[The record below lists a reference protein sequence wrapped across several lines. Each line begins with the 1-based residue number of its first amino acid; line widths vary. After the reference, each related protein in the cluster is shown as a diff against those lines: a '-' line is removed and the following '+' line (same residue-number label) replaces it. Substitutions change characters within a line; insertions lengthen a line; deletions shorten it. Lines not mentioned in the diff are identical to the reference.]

1 MFEQHAHPLDPN
13 EKVVGRH
20 VEPGE
25 TLRSSDVEAAPT
37 GKWVNIPYE
46 RIGDV
51 VREDEARMF
60 VRPA

>member
-1 MFEQHAHPLDPN
+1 MFEQHKHPLDPN

-25 TLRSSDVEAAPT
+25 TLRSSDMEAAKT

-46 RIGDV
+46 LIGTV
-51 VREDEARMF
+51 VREDQRCTF
-60 VRPA
+60 VRPV